1 MKQRV
6 LVASNRG
13 PISYQFGADGSLTG
27 QRGGGGMIAGVTSG
41 LAALGPEASVTWI
54 CAALSDADR
63 AVARSQDA
71 GTRDE
76 EGIPVRMLDIP
87 PGILDRAYNNVANSA
102 LWFLLHQLFDTPNQ
116 PRFGREFRRDWRSYL
131 AYNEAFADALTQE
144 ARIRQTA
151 RAGGLRVL
159 IQDYHL
165 CLAPRLLRERLGGTA
180 GDARIAHFCHTP
192 WAPPDYYRMLPDDVG
207 LALLD
212 GILGADRAGFHAERW
227 AAAFMDCCA
236 ALLGADVAR
245 TGGLGGPGPGPVGR
259 VTYRGHVTEVA
270 VHPLGVD
277 APALRE
283 RARARDVRAHVG
295 ALRQAAGD
303 RKLIVRVDRTE
314 LSKNIVR
321 GLAAYSELLATRP
334 QWRGRV
340 VHLAF
345 AYPSRSALA
354 EYRAYTDQVR
364 RLALEITE
372 EFRTADWNPLIL
384 EVRDDYPRSLAA
396 CALADVLLVNPIRDG
411 MNLVAQEGPVLSE
424 RGCALVLS
432 REAGAAATLAADALL
447 VNPYDVTETA
457 EALHR
462 ALAMP
467 DAERRRRSAAL
478 AAIAAADPPARWL
491 GGQLASLGPS
501 SQALPRRRSR
511 RAGPPPRRVPAPPG
525 RPRRR
530 PAVTRRWRWPR
541 RSRGRR
547 RPAASAPR
555 RRRADPRGHR
565 RRTEPN
571 GRLARRPGRSAR
583 RPCPRPAGAVR

>member
-13 PISYQFGADGSLTG
+13 PVSYQFGADGSLTG
-27 QRGGGGMIAGVTSG
+27 KRGGGGMIAGVTDG

-63 AVARSQDA
+63 VVARQDT
-71 GTRDE
+71 GRRDE
-76 EGIPVRMLDIP
+76 GGIPVRMLDIAS
-87 PGILDRAYNNVANSA
+87 GVFDRAYNRVANSA

-116 PRFGREFRRDWRSYL
+116 PQFGREFRRDWESYL
-131 AYNEAFADALTQE
+131 AYNEAFAEALNQE
-144 ARIRQTA
+144 ARAQGQA
-151 RAGGLRVL
+151 PSGGLRVL

-165 CLAPRLLRERLGGTA
+165 CLVPRLLRDRLGGSLPEA
-180 GDARIAHFCHTP
+180 GIGYFCHTP
-192 WAPPDYYRMLPDDVG
+192 WAPPDYYRMLPGDVG
-207 LALLD
+207 RALLD

-227 AAAFMDCCA
+227 ATVFMDCCA
-236 ALLGADVAR
+236 AVLGAEVTR
-245 TGGLGGPGPGPVGR
+245 TSLDGPGPGPAGR

-283 RARARDVRAHVG
+283 RARAGDVRAHVG

-321 GLAAYSELLATRP
+321 GLAAYRELLATRP

-354 EYRAYTDQVR
+354 EYRAYTDRVR
-364 RLALEITE
+364 ELACEITE
-372 EFRTADWNPLIL
+372 EFRTADWEPLIL

-396 CALADVLLVNPIRDG
+396 CTIADVLLVNPIRDG

-424 RGCALVLS
+424 AGCALVLS
-432 REAGAAATLAADALL
+432 REAGAAATLAGEALL
-447 VNPYDVTETA
+447 INPYDVTETA
-457 EALHR
+457 EALHE
-462 ALAMP
+462 ALVMS
-467 DAERRRRSAAL
+467 DTERLRRSAAL
-478 AAIAAADPPARWL
+478 AATAAADPPARWL
-491 GGQLASLGPS
+491 GGQLASLGS
-501 SQALPRRRSR
+501 
-511 RAGPPPRRVPAPPG
+511 
-525 RPRRR
+525 
-530 PAVTRRWRWPR
+530 
-541 RSRGRR
+541 
-547 RPAASAPR
+547 
-555 RRRADPRGHR
+555 
-565 RRTEPN
+565 
-571 GRLARRPGRSAR
+571 
-583 RPCPRPAGAVR
+583 